1 MSALKSKMEISN
13 KSFGGLTNFNI
24 GDMVLWSEIGKKSTG
39 LVSKLY
45 NSKVGGRKVSFA
57 KVFCFERNQNCNI
70 LCLNLKLLSKSDVK
84 EQEN

>member
-1 MSALKSKMEISN
+1 MNALTSKMKISN
-13 KSFGGLTNFNI
+13 KSFGGLARFNV
-24 GDMVLWSEIGKKSTG
+24 GDVVLWSEIGRKNTG

-45 NSKVGGRKVSFA
+45 SSKVGGRKVSFA
-57 KVFCFERNQNCNI
+57 KVFCFERSQNCDI